1 MANDVAKTRGDFT
14 EGSILGSILKMG
26 LPSMFGFLMQNI
38 YVMVDTYWVSSLP
51 DGEAGV
57 AAITFVGNILWVMFS
72 FNQMIGPGSVAVI
85 SRRYGEKEY
94 EETEKAIKETLVLK
108 LLLGAVFGLVGFLLV
123 KDMVYLIGARDHALD
138 LGVQYGRVFFVG
150 LPVMYATYS
159 IFTGMRSVANPN
171 MALALMAGSNLLNMA
186 LDPLFIFG
194 YLGFPELGIAGA
206 AYASVISFAITF
218 TVGVA
223 LFCLDVT
230 NVRLRLRGSKAMAF
244 SSMLKIVRIG
254 VPAWVS
260 DISFSGARM
269 VIMNMIAPFGTA
281 VVAAYGVSTQVTGFG
296 VMILVG
302 IGLGLSSLIGHNIG
316 SEKHDRAKKTADQSV
331 LLGTGI
337 MTLAGLV
344 VFVGA
349 RFIMGIFFDH
359 PETMAYG
366 VEILRIYAIGFPF
379 LGAFLMMEMIHQG
392 VGLNTPTM
400 IFNVIHS
407 WVLEVL
413 PVVFLTAYL
422 TLPATSIW
430 WTITVGIVITTLA
443 FYFYYQRGR
452 WLTYKV

>member
-1 MANDVAKTRGDFT
+1 MADDEVKIRADFT
-14 EGSILGSILKMG
+14 EGSILSSILKMG
-26 LPSMFGFLMQNI
+26 LPSMFGFLMQHI
-38 YVMVDTYWVSSLP
+38 YVMVDTYWVSSLQ
-51 DGEAGV
+51 DGEASV

-94 EETEKAIKETLVLK
+94 DETEKAIKETLVLK
-108 LLLGAVFGLVGFLLV
+108 LVLGAVFGLLGYLLV
-123 KDMVYLIGARDHALD
+123 KDMVYLIGAREQTLALS
-138 LGVQYGRVFFVG
+138 VQYGRIFFIG

-171 MALALMAGSNLLNMA
+171 MALALMAGSNLLNMG

-206 AYASVISFAITF
+206 AYASVVSFALTF
-218 TVGVA
+218 TVGIA
-223 LFCLDVT
+223 LFYLDFT
-230 NVRLRLRGSKAMAF
+230 NVGLKLRGNRAIAF
-244 SSMLKIVRIG
+244 SSMLKIIRIG
-254 VPAWVS
+254 VPAWVGE
-260 DISFSGARM
+260 ISFSGARM
-269 VIMNMIAPFGTA
+269 VIMYMIAPFGTA
-281 VVAAYGVSTQVTGFG
+281 VVAAYGISTQVTGFG

-302 IGLGLSSLIGHNIG
+302 IGLGLSSLIGHNLG
-316 SEKHDRAKKTADQSV
+316 GEKHDRAKKTADQSV

-337 MTLAGLV
+337 MTLVGLI
-344 VFVGA
+344 VFAGA
-349 RFIMGIFFDH
+349 RLIMGIFFDH
-359 PETMAYG
+359 PETIAHG
-366 VEILRIYAIGFPF
+366 VEILRIYAVGFPF
-379 LGAFLMMEMIHQG
+379 LGAFIMMEMIHQG

-422 TLPATSIW
+422 TLPAKSIW
-430 WTITVGIVITTLA
+430 WTITVAVIITTLA